1 MKEAEHTSL
10 FYFNSNSGDT
20 WLCIGSEKELVFED
34 RVNWKEVDNF
44 TEQFRKDYIVA
55 LIGFDVKNSIEQLHS
70 SNEDHFQSP
79 AFAFIVP
86 QTVYH
91 IRENVADLIKGKS
104 RTDILLKFLEEPQ
117 SDTPSFQLHPR
128 LSKKEYLKK
137 IERIQ
142 EYIQK
147 GDSYEVNFC
156 QIFEK
161 KNVSPFNYLDT
172 YKRIHNTTKA
182 PFSAFID
189 WREFKMMGAS
199 PERFIKR
206 VGHLLVSQPIKGTRK
221 RGNSAYED
229 ELLKKELINS
239 EKEKAENVMIVDLV
253 RNDLAKVALP
263 GSVKVEELFGLYT
276 FESVHQLISTVICTL
291 REDTTFSQILK
302 ATFPM
307 GSMTG
312 APKIRS
318 LELIEEQENF
328 KRGWYSGSVGLI
340 QPKGNFDL
348 NVVIRT
354 LLYNEKNKY
363 LCCPVGGAI
372 TDLSSPEEEYEECL
386 IKIERLVTN
395 QDESLV

>member
-1 MKEAEHTSL
+1 
-10 FYFNSNSGDT
+10 
-20 WLCIGSEKELVFED
+20 
-34 RVNWKEVDNF
+34 
-44 TEQFRKDYIVA
+44 
-55 LIGFDVKNSIEQLHS
+55 
-70 SNEDHFQSP
+70 
-79 AFAFIVP
+79 
-86 QTVYH
+86 
-91 IRENVADLIKGKS
+91 
-104 RTDILLKFLEEPQ
+104 
-117 SDTPSFQLHPR
+117 
-128 LSKKEYLKK
+128 
-137 IERIQ
+137 
-142 EYIQK
+142 
-147 GDSYEVNFC
+147 
-156 QIFEK
+156 
-161 KNVSPFNYLDT
+161 
-172 YKRIHNTTKA
+172 
-182 PFSAFID
+182 
-189 WREFKMMGAS
+189 MMGAS

-318 LELIEEQENF
+318 LELIEELENF
-328 KRGWYSGSVGLI
+328 KSGWYSGSVGLI
-340 QPKGNFDL
+340 HPKGNFDL

-363 LCCPVGGAI
+363 LCCP
-372 TDLSSPEEEYEECL
+372 
-386 IKIERLVTN
+386 
-395 QDESLV
+395 